1 MTVFEQVLKVM
12 GGGVNN
18 PLSLEM
24 ATVVCIR
31 LWGGNYCEKEQD
43 INKVELV

>member
-31 LWGGNYCEKEQD
+31 LWGGKGCQE
-43 INKVELV
+43 V